1 MTAMDAQHDKHETAD
16 AAAPDTQDDR
26 LAGGARF
33 GIKSRLFLAFGSVA
47 TLTILACGIAWFAF
61 NGVDRAFQA
70 ATERSVP
77 AMTEALRLQAEA
89 AALAAT
95 APQLAAAD
103 SEAQRQSVVGALNE
117 RLAQLEENLNAL
129 AARGADAAAV
139 ESIRG
144 QLTTLRDVTHSLDE
158 SVVARLG
165 LRQQREARLTE
176 LEALHVRFFEVLITA
191 IDDAKFELV
200 MAGEEATSSA
210 SSAISALVANEV
222 TQLRSALEVLVW
234 ANHASSVMLQASSVI
249 SEAELI
255 PEREKLV
262 ADFKKLAESLAILPE
277 GEERQA
283 LTDMAA
289 RLERLAFADDGLFV
303 QRETFLKLPQLSRGS
318 AAGRIAAMRREL
330 AELQKGFLD
339 TLTPM
344 VDDANFEVVIGS
356 ELATSES
363 AEAIGRL
370 MDQGVGRLTALL
382 QIAADA
388 NLTVGLLSQSATAP
402 SVANLP
408 PAKERYASAV
418 RRMEKELAGLA
429 DGPATEQIRELSA
442 GLIAFGAGDGSVFV
456 MRTAELTA
464 IQTANAA
471 TAESRASAE
480 QLGDVVGAIV
490 QSTGVE
496 LDAGTQAVDAAI
508 GSGKLWLSVIAIA
521 SVIACVAIA
530 WLYVGRNLVAR
541 LTTLAGSMERIA
553 GGDLQAEV
561 PSGGRDEIAD
571 MAAALGVFRDDLRAA
586 EEARSRSEGERAQA
600 EHKRREEML
609 ALANRFEESV
619 KGVVEVVSSS
629 ATEMQAS
636 ARGMSATVEQTTNQA
651 AAVTAAAEDT
661 SGNVQAAAS
670 AAQELASSITEIGRQ
685 VEHSNK
691 IATEA
696 ETRVTQTNEQVES
709 LAQAASKIGEVVSM
723 IQDIAEQ
730 TNLLALNAT
739 IEAARAGDAGKG
751 FAVVASEVKSLATQ
765 TAKATEE
772 ISSQIGGMQSATQ
785 DSVTA
790 IESINEIIREMSEIS
805 ASISAAVEQQGAA
818 TQEIASTVG
827 RAADGSQEV
836 TNNISGVNQAASE
849 ADQSATQVLESASL
863 LAQQSETLR
872 SEVEGFLASVR
883 NG

>member
-1 MTAMDAQHDKHETAD
+1 MIAMDDRDDNHETAD
-16 AAAPDTQDDR
+16 AGSDDTHEDQ
-26 LAGGARF
+26 ASGGARF

-47 TLTILACGIAWFAF
+47 ALTILACGIAWFAF

-89 AALAAT
+89 AAVAAT
-95 APQLAAAD
+95 APQLAAASSD
-103 SEAQRQSVVGALNE
+103 AQRQSVVGTLEE

-144 QLTTLRDVTHSLDE
+144 QLTKLREVTRSLDE

-165 LRQQREARLTE
+165 LGQQRETRLAE

-249 SEAELI
+249 TEAELI

-262 ADFKKLAESLAILPE
+262 ADFQRLAESLAILPE
-277 GEERQA
+277 SEERQA
-283 LTDMAA
+283 LTDMSA
-289 RLERLAFADDGLFV
+289 RLENLAFADGGLFA
-303 QRETFLKLPQLSRGS
+303 QRETFLKLPQLSRGP
-318 AAGRIAAMRREL
+318 AAGRIAGMRREL
-330 AELQKGFLD
+330 AELQKEFLD

-382 QIAADA
+382 QVAADA
-388 NLTVGLLSQSATAP
+388 NLIVGLLSQSATAH

-418 RRMEKELAGLA
+418 RRMEKELASLA
-429 DGPATEQIRELSA
+429 DDPSTQQIRELASA
-442 GLIAFGAGDGSVFV
+442 LIAFGAGEESVFAV
-456 MRTAELTA
+456 RSAELAA
-464 IQTANAA
+464 IETANGA
-471 TAESRASAE
+471 TADSRASAE

-490 QSTGVE
+490 ESTSVE
-496 LDAGTQAVDAAI
+496 LDAGTQAVGAAI
-508 GSGKLWLSVIAIA
+508 GSGKLWLSIIAIA
-521 SVIACVAIA
+521 SIIACVAIA

-541 LTTLAGSMERIA
+541 LTNLAGSMERIA

-561 PSGGRDEIAD
+561 PSSGRDEIAD
-571 MAAALGVFRDDLRAA
+571 MAAALVVFRDDLRAA
-586 EEARSRSEGERAQA
+586 EEARNLSEEERAQA
-600 EHKRREEML
+600 ERKRREEML

-636 ARGMSATVEQTTNQA
+636 ARSMSGTVEQTTNQA

-661 SGNVQAAAS
+661 AGNVQAAAS

-685 VEHSNK
+685 VEHSNR
-691 IATEA
+691 ISSEA
-696 ETRVTQTNEQVES
+696 ETRVSQTNQQVES
-709 LAQAASKIGEVVSM
+709 LAQAATKIGEVVSM

-772 ISSQIGGMQSATQ
+772 ISSQIGGMQSATS

-805 ASISAAVEQQGAA
+805 ASISAAVEEQGAA
-818 TQEIASTVG
+818 TQEIASTVT
-827 RAADGSQEV
+827 RAAEGSQEV

-849 ADQSATQVLESASL
+849 ADHSATQVLESASL

-872 SEVEGFLASVR
+872 SEVDSFLASVR

>member
-16 AAAPDTQDDR
+16 AVAPDTQDDR
-26 LAGGARF
+26 SAGGARF

-103 SEAQRQSVVGALNE
+103 SEAQRQSVVGALNQ

-191 IDDAKFELV
+191 IDDANFELV

-262 ADFKKLAESLAILPE
+262 ADFKKLAESLAVLPE

-283 LTDMAA
+283 LTDMAT
-289 RLERLAFADDGLFV
+289 RLERLAFADDGLFA
-303 QRETFLKLPQLSRGS
+303 QRETFLKLPQLSRGP
-318 AAGRIAAMRREL
+318 AAGRIAGMRREL
-330 AELQKGFLD
+330 AELQKEFLD

-429 DGPATEQIRELSA
+429 DGPSTQQIRELSA
-442 GLIAFGAGDGSVFV
+442 GLIAFGAGDDSVFA

-464 IQTANAA
+464 IETANAA

-541 LTTLAGSMERIA
+541 LTTLAGSMEQIA

-571 MAAALGVFRDDLRAA
+571 MATALGVFRDDLRAA
-586 EEARSRSEGERAQA
+586 EEARCRSEGERAEA

-872 SEVEGFLASVR
+872 SEVDGFLASVR